1 MKWMMGW
8 MHDTLDFSKDT
19 IYRKYHQN
27 ELTFSM
33 TYAFTENFMLPLSLM
48 KWFMAKI
55 YMGKCRV
62 MVAEF
67 ANLGLLYVPCRNQAE
82 NLIKVANGTLKK
94 LRLAFVRI
102 FFSQRN

>member
-8 MHDTLDFSKDT
+8 MHDTLDFKKDT

-48 KWFMAKI
+48 KWFMANL
-55 YMGKCRV
+55 YGKCRV
-62 MVAEF
+62 MNGK
-67 ANLGLLYVPCRNQAE
+67 NLQILDFYMFHA
-82 NLIKVANGTLKK
+82 GTK
-94 LRLAFVRI
+94 RRI
-102 FFSQRN
+102 